1 MSSSP
6 SVSVVMKA
14 SNAMQS
20 SQSDLICWVVLVQAM
35 HVASQP
41 DRSIGP
47 GINSGEPRTR
57 FLSPVK
63 SIWIGALAADLLV
76 AADMRMDSFK
86 LC

>member
-20 SQSDLICWVVLVQAM
+20 SQSDLICWVVLVVQAM

-41 DRSIGP
+41 DRSIRP

-63 SIWIGALAADLLV
+63 SIWICALAADFV